1 MIFKTSQGNIKIH
14 IPKQYTKIG
23 IKASGGLDSTILS
36 YMLALYKRDKRPDID
51 IIPCTLIQNT
61 KPFQWMYS
69 SMSLQRI
76 EELVGI
82 KFGTHYFN
90 MVHTHLIQEGQD
102 ALMNELYE
110 DEILECHYYGVTLNP
125 PLDAFSIQDGADPE
139 RFPLPDNEK
148 HPVLMGKTNFQPFA
162 NIDKK
167 GIYEL
172 YNSLGVLDNLF
183 SLTHSC
189 EMTHSYTE
197 RNAPVGVL
205 MQLDLSKHCGKD
217 DCWWC
222 QERLWGFGRLD

>member
-51 IIPCTLIQNT
+51 IIPCTLIEST
-61 KPFQWMYS
+61 KPFQFMYS
-69 SMSLQRI
+69 SMSLQKI

-90 MVHTHLIQEGQD
+90 MVHTHLIHEGQD
-102 ALMNELYE
+102 NLMLSLYN

-125 PLDAFSIQDGADPE
+125 PVDAFPIQDGADPE
-139 RFPLPDNEK
+139 RFPLPGGKK
-148 HPVLMGKTNFQPFA
+148 HPVIDGKTNFQPFV

-167 GIYEL
+167 GICEL
-172 YNSLGVLDNLF
+172 YESLDVLDELF
-183 SLTHSC
+183 PLTHSC
-189 EMTHSYTE
+189 EMTHGDY
-197 RNAPVGVL
+197 L
-205 MQLDLSKHCGKD
+205 MQLDLSKHCGLD